1 MRLRNR
7 DGTPIDPVPFFVV
20 ALLGV
25 MVAIAWG
32 PLYLKAHGVD
42 EPVAVA
48 ASVALAA
55 LTVGASFYHY
65 VWTVNPDVRSE
76 VPAATRYRRLLYAI
90 AIGVLV
96 VLALVALLHV

>member
-1 MRLRNR
+1 M
-7 DGTPIDPVPFFVV
+7 PFFVV

-42 EPVAVA
+42 EFVAVA
-48 ASVALAA
+48 ASVGLAVVA
-55 LTVGASFYHY
+55 VGATFYHY
-65 VWTVNPDVRSE
+65 VWSANPDVRTE
-76 VPAATRYRRLLYAI
+76 VSAAVRYRKLLYAI

-96 VLALVALLHV
+96 VLVLVALLHV